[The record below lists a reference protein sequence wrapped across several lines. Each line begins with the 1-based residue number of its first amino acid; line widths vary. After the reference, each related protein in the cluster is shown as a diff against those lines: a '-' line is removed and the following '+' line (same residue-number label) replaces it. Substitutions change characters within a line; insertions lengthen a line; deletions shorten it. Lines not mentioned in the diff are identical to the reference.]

1 MRLVT
6 PLEMMKL
13 EDLTNQSGV
22 SYDSM
27 MDQAGSGLAVHIA
40 RAALEQGKN
49 SIVFLCGNG
58 NNAGDC
64 FVAAAKLAKQ
74 FNVTV
79 CMTAGIPKT
88 RTAYTKYRQLKNI
101 PIINAQD
108 TIREAVRNA
117 SVIVD
122 GVFGIGFRGE
132 LPPFIRE
139 LSGIIAEAPDKLCI
153 AVDIPSGGSGLSGT
167 VAEGTLH
174 CKMTVTFGAAKTGM
188 FIPPLSEYCGAVYL
202 VEIGI
207 PADAFEQLSYPV
219 MHLADADIRAL
230 LPARP
235 MNAHKGM
242 FGTLLTVAGC
252 RNMPGAAM
260 LAVQAALRTGVG
272 LSCLASE
279 EGVCRMLVSQ
289 SPESI
294 MLPLPTDNAGKLTAQ
309 AVPSILENAKT
320 ASAVLIGCGL
330 GLTDGTRKLVT
341 ELLTQLTCPV
351 ILDADGLNAVAP
363 NIDILRKAKA
373 PVILTPHPGEMSRLM
388 RCSVSDI
395 QKDRITAAKKLAA
408 RFPNTVVVLKGSGTV
423 IATAEH
429 ASVNTTGNSGMS
441 KGGSGDVLAG
451 IIAGL
456 AAQHIPPEDAAKI
469 GVYLHGLAG
478 DCAAAEFSRRAML
491 PSDII
496 RQLPLL
502 FGEYE

>member
-22 SYDSM
+22 SYDAM
-27 MDQAGSGLAVHIA
+27 MDQAGCGLAVHIA
-40 RAALEQGKN
+40 RTALEQSKTD
-49 SIVFLCGNG
+49 ILFLCGNG

-79 CMTAGIPKT
+79 CMISGIPKT
-88 RTAYTKYRQLKNI
+88 RTAYNKYRQLKNI
-101 PIINAQD
+101 SILSGQD
-108 TIREAVRNA
+108 EIREAVRSA

-122 GVFGIGFRGE
+122 GIFGIGFRGE
-132 LPPFIRE
+132 LSPFVRE
-139 LSGIIAEAPDKLCI
+139 LSGIISEANDKLCI

-174 CKMTVTFGAAKTGM
+174 CTMTVTFGAAKAGM
-188 FIPPLSEYCGAVYL
+188 FIPPLSDHCGAIYL

-207 PADAFEQLSYPV
+207 PEDAFAVLSYPV
-219 MHLADADIRAL
+219 MHLSDPDIRAL

-235 MNAHKGM
+235 AHAHKGM

-252 RNMPGAAM
+252 RNMPGAAI
-260 LAVQAALRTGVG
+260 LATQAALRTGVG
-272 LSCLASE
+272 LCSLASE

-289 SPESI
+289 SPESM
-294 MLPLPTDNAGKLTAQ
+294 MLPLPTDPAGKLTPQ
-309 AVPSILENAKT
+309 AIPAILENAKT
-320 ASAVLIGCGL
+320 ATAVLIGCGL
-330 GLTDGTRKLVT
+330 GLTDGIRQLVSG
-341 ELLTQLTCPV
+341 LLPQLSCPV
-351 ILDADGLNAVAP
+351 ILDADGLNAIVP
-363 NIDILRKAKA
+363 NIDILRKAKST
-373 PVILTPHPGEMSRLM
+373 VVLTPHPGEMARLM
-388 RCSVSDI
+388 RCSVADI
-395 QKDRITAAKKLAA
+395 QKDRISAAKKLAS

-456 AAQHIPPEDAAKI
+456 AAQHIQPEDAAKI

-491 PSDII
+491 PSDLI